1 MKFAIH
7 ATDFDLST
15 EHLNAVL
22 QPFCQSLGAALSK
35 DYGGLME
42 HLWIDIELNPGH
54 TKQRPPYAFRF
65 QRRVSCNPFRLASA
79 LEYRN
84 VGHYSIRP
92 DFFALAAIPKE
103 AVGCYLME
111 LVYASTAIL
120 EQKLKRLGGFAAVT
134 FRSDFRAELE
144 KLGCVQQ

>member
-1 MKFAIH
+1 MNFAIH
-7 ATDFDLST
+7 ANDFDLST

-35 DYGGLME
+35 DYGGVME
-42 HLWIDIELNPGH
+42 HLWIDIELNPGRAEQ
-54 TKQRPPYAFRF
+54 KPPYTFRF
-65 QRRVSCNPFRLASA
+65 QKRVFSNAFRPPGAQ
-79 LEYRN
+79 EYRN
-84 VGHYSIRP
+84 VGHYSVRP
-92 DFFALAAIPKE
+92 DFIALAAIPKD

-120 EQKLKRLGGFAAVT
+120 EQKLKRLGGFDAVA